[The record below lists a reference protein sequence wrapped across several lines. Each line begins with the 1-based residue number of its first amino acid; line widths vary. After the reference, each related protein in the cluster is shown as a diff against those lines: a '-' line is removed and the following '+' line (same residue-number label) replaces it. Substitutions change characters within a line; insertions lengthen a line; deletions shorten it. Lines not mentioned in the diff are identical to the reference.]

1 MAGWECKM
9 GKRRV
14 VVTGMGT
21 VCPLGNDVP
30 SFWSAVKNSQSG
42 IGPVTSIDASD
53 LDVKIAGEVKDFD
66 PTRRIDPK
74 EAKKMDRYAQF
85 SVYAAIEALADA
97 GLAKEELAPDRTGV
111 CLGTGEGG
119 SASVEE
125 AVARLTERGPSR
137 VPPLTVAKGL
147 ANFGPAQ
154 IAMNF
159 NIHGPCQCVVTACA
173 AGTDAI
179 GQGMRL
185 IRDGYADMIFAGG
198 AEASVVRMCM
208 ASFINIKALSSR
220 NGEPEKASR
229 PFDRDRD
236 GFVMAEGAGVLLLE
250 EYEHAVARGAKIYAE
265 VAGFGS
271 NCDAY
276 HLTAP
281 EPEGRGV
288 ARAIQLALD
297 DAGLK
302 PEDIDFVSAHG
313 TSTPL
318 NDPIETKAIKRA
330 FGPHAY
336 KLKVASLKSMIG
348 HTIGASGAIESI
360 AGILG
365 MNEDFV
371 HATINLDNPDPE
383 CDLDYVPNKGVNVP
397 VRAFIKNSMGFGG
410 QNAVVVFKKI

>member
-1 MAGWECKM
+1 MA
-9 GKRRV
+9 KRRV
-14 VVTGMGT
+14 VVTGMG
-21 VCPLGNDVP
+21 VVSPLGNDVP
-30 SFWSAVKNSQSG
+30 SFWSAVRNNQSG
-42 IGPVTSIDASD
+42 IAPITLIETSD
-53 LDVKIAGEVKDFD
+53 LDVKFAGEVKNFD
-66 PTRRIDPK
+66 ATTRIDSK
-74 EAKKMDRYAQF
+74 EARKMDRYTQF
-85 SVYAAIEALADA
+85 SVYAALEALDDA
-97 GLAKEELAPDRTGV
+97 GLTREDLDPERTGV

-119 SASVEE
+119 STSIEE
-125 AVARLTERGPSR
+125 AASRLVERGPSR

-154 IAMNF
+154 IAMNLK
-159 NIHGPCQCVVTACA
+159 IHGPCQCIVTACA

-179 GQGMRL
+179 GQSMRL
-185 IRDGYADMIFAGG
+185 IRDGYADMVFSGG

-208 ASFINIKALSSR
+208 ASFINIQALSVR
-220 NGEPEKASR
+220 NDEPQKASR

-236 GFVMAEGAGVLLLE
+236 GFVMSEGAGILILE
-250 EYEHAVARGAKIYAE
+250 EYEHARARGAKIYAE

-271 NCDAY
+271 TCDAY

-288 ARAIQLALD
+288 ARAIQFALS
-297 DAGLK
+297 DAGLA

-318 NDPIETKAIKRA
+318 NDPIETKAIKLA
-330 FGPHAY
+330 FGAYAY

-365 MNEDFV
+365 MKEDFV

-383 CDLDYVPNKGVNVP
+383 CDLDYVPNVGITMP
-397 VRAFIKNSMGFGG
+397 IRAFIKNSMGFGG
-410 QNAVVVFKKI
+410 QNAVVVYKKI